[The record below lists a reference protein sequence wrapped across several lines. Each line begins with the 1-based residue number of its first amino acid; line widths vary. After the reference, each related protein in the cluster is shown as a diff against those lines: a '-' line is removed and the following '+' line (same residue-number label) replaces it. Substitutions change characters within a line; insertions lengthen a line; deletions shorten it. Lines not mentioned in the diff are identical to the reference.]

1 MLNNYFGGV
10 YMENK
15 IEFYRLERGK
25 VLDLLRELKEE
36 LLLTKMNF
44 LTGDICFEEFVKLR
58 DSIKFRIDVA
68 KEVDEEMER
77 LLNDLMMDELAR
89 IEWAEEDDDDDD
101 YDDYKPAW

>member
-1 MLNNYFGGV
+1 
-10 YMENK
+10 MENK

-44 LTGDICFEEFVKLR
+44 LMGDICFEELVKLR
-58 DSIKFRIDVA
+58 DSIKFRIDFA

-89 IEWAEEDDDDDD
+89 IEWAEDDDDD

>member
-1 MLNNYFGGV
+1 
-10 YMENK
+10 MENK

-36 LLLTKMNF
+36 LLLTKMNC
-44 LTGDICFEEFVKLR
+44 LMGDICFEEFVKLR

-77 LLNDLMMDELAR
+77 LLNDLMMDELVR
-89 IEWAEEDDDDDD
+89 IELAEEDDDDYN
-101 YDDYKPAW
+101 YDDDGPWC